1 MSQKELPNSVTERKT
16 RHWLRGE
23 AARMV
28 KAAIKESGMTQN
40 RFCMLTGTPPSP
52 PIWIMSGGDKISP
65 EMAVRIEEALDLAAE
80 GILVTQM
87 NEQLRDAR
95 EARKGVERPEEVP
108 EPSHRST

>member
-1 MSQKELPNSVTERKT
+1 ERKT
-16 RHWLRGE
+16 RHWLQGE

-40 RFCMLTGTPPSP
+40 SFCMLTGIKPSSLNSV
-52 PIWIMSGGDKISP
+52 MGGRNKISP
-65 EMAVRIEEALDLAAE
+65 EMAVRIEEALDLTAE